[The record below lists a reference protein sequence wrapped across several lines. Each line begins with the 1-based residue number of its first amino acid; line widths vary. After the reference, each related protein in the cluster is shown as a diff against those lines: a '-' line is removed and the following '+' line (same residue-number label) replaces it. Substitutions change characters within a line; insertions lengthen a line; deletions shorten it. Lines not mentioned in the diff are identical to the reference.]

1 MSLRRG
7 AMDLRDL
14 PQSRPLLPLHDVPA
28 MDRRALRDL
37 GLVRARRR
45 AVDRETGQLPLVAQS
60 GSHALRRVAGK

>member
-1 MSLRRG
+1 
-7 AMDLRDL
+7 
-14 PQSRPLLPLHDVPA
+14 